1 MEFTCS
7 PAGDRAILVQFEQKI
22 SVEINRKVIALA
34 WCLKEQRLPGIEE
47 WVPAYASLLIYYNPL
62 KIGYNHLV
70 EKLTSLDVGADDDTN
85 VQTKVHELP
94 VLYGGEWGVDLEDV
108 ARYHDMTIEEVVHI
122 HSAPTYPVYM
132 VGFAPG
138 FPYLGGLDHRIHT
151 PRLESPRLKVPA
163 GTVGIA
169 GQQTGIYPLDS
180 PGGWRLIGHTPIP
193 LFRPNHPEPVLI
205 SAGDFVRFMPIT
217 EDEYRHIKFSYEK
230 K

>member
-1 MEFTCS
+1 MEFTCC
-7 PAGDRAILVQFEQKI
+7 PAGDRAILVQFDPVI
-22 SVEINRKVIALA
+22 SVKINRKVIALA
-34 WCLKEQRLPGIEE
+34 KCLNELRLPGIEE

-62 KIGYNHLV
+62 KIGYNKLV
-70 EKLTSLDVGADDDTN
+70 EKLTSLNIATDGSSDVE
-85 VQTKVHELP
+85 TKVHELP

-108 ARYHDMTIEEVVHI
+108 ARYHGMTTEDVVRI
-122 HSAPTYPVYM
+122 HTAPTYPVYM

-151 PRLESPRLKVPA
+151 PRLESPRIKVPA
-163 GTVGIA
+163 GSVGIA

-205 SAGDFVRFMPIT
+205 SAGDSIRFVPIT
-217 EDEYRHIKFSYEK
+217 EAEYHQIKSGEEK